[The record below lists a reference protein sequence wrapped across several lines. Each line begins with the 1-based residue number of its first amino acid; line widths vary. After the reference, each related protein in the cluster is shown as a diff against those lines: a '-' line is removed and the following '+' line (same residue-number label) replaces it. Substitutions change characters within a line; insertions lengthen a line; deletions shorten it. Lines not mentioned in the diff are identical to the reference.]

1 MSHMTEPT
9 AWDALRLRIGALAPQ
24 RRAAFALACAEH
36 LVAMEATPREAEL
49 RAALVHGWEAL
60 LGAQD
65 DLGPLRARL
74 EIRADLDDDEVAGV
88 ALALGAVMG
97 GSEDAWWAANRARDA
112 ADARV
117 SYREPSFRP
126 TDADAAERIMQNE
139 LNWQLD
145 AITAL
150 EVDEP
155 LSTVVTQLR
164 S

>member
-9 AWDALRLRIGALAPQ
+9 PWDALRLRLEALVPQ

-49 RAALVHGWEAL
+49 RAPLAQGWEAL
-60 LGAQD
+60 LGAPD
-65 DLGPLRARL
+65 DLGPLHARL
-74 EIRADLDDDEVAGV
+74 EERADLDDDEVAGV
-88 ALALGAVMG
+88 AFALGAVMG
-97 GSEDAWWAANRARDA
+97 GYEDAWWAANRARDA

-117 SYREPSFRP
+117 SYREPSFQP
-126 TDADAAERIMQNE
+126 ADADAAERIMQDE
-139 LNWQLD
+139 LDWQLG
-145 AITAL
+145 AVAAL

-155 LSTVVTQLR
+155 LSTVVTRLR